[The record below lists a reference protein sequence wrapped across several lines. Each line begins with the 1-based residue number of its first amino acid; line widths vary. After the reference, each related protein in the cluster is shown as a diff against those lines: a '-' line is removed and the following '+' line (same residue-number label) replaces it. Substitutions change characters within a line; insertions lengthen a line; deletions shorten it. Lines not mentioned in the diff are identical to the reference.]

1 MTVIILAVRLAGI
14 TLQLSISPNLP
25 RLVFKIGW
33 DILFCVILLTV
44 SGIFMLYEKWLD
56 NNDSRYILDSSN

>member
-1 MTVIILAVRLAGI
+1 MTVIILAVQVGRDFF
-14 TLQLSISPNLP
+14 QLSISPNLP

-44 SGIFMLYEKWLD
+44 SGIFMLYEQLINKD
-56 NNDSRYILDSSN
+56 KVFTAEV